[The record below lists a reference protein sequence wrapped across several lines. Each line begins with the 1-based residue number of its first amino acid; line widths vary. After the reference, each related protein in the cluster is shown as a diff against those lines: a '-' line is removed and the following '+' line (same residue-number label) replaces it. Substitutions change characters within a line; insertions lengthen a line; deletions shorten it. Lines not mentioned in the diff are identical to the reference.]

1 MPQTDPHPRRA
12 LRLVKRRPAHRR
24 LMSLAPN
31 DYYRPAE
38 IAAYLRLAP
47 GTLANWRC
55 KGGGP
60 PFVKEGNKVLRY
72 RGIDVLEW
80 LAARRRRTTADT
92 PALRVVTGEV
102 RRG

>member
-1 MPQTDPHPRRA
+1 
-12 LRLVKRRPAHRR
+12 
-24 LMSLAPN
+24 MSLAPN
-31 DYYRPAE
+31 DYYRTAE

-80 LAARRRRTTADT
+80 LESRSRRTTSDA
-92 PALRVVTGEV
+92 PLRVVRGET